1 MDVLWL
7 GQQHFTGRAQPCSAF
22 QLVQHEEEEKKKK
35 GQNKL
40 IFSSLSTTKD
50 NHCHQPFSHTFVRL
64 AVKAQIHTQI
74 TSISLFFFQLFST
87 FTIKKLYP
95 SSFKGED

>member
-35 GQNKL
+35 AK
-40 IFSSLSTTKD
+40 ISSYFHLFPQQKTTIVI
-50 NHCHQPFSHTFVRL
+50 NP
-64 AVKAQIHTQI
+64 
-74 TSISLFFFQLFST
+74 SLTL
-87 FTIKKLYP
+87 L
-95 SSFKGED
+95 